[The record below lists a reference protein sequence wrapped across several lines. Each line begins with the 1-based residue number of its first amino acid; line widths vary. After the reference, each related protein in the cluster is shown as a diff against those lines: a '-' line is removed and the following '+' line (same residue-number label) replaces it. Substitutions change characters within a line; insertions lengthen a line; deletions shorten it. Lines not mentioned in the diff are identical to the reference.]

1 MWPAH
6 FRPCS
11 WDRPNRTCEIEL
23 DPFGGPKLS
32 GTGEKKRHQLQCDP
46 SYSLTVEGV
55 NCTKE
60 SAQCLRI
67 CDCGSGRGLDLDKRA
82 SQSICRIHI
91 RAGSGD
97 SVPEYTADR

>member
-1 MWPAH
+1 MWAAH
-6 FRPCS
+6 FCPCG

-23 DPFGGPKLS
+23 DPFGDPELS
-32 GTGEKKRHQLQCDP
+32 GAGEKKCHQLQCDP
-46 SYSLTVEGV
+46 SHWLTVEGI

-67 CDCGSGRGLDLDKRA
+67 CDSGPGSGFDLDKRA
-82 SQSICRIHI
+82 SQSICRVRV

-97 SVPEYTADR
+97 CVPEYTADR